1 MKKDPT
7 YNESDLKDHMGIW
20 LWIENS
26 QGEILMQY
34 HKKFGCWTIPLE
46 KSDPGESLDDAIS
59 RTGIEELGI
68 NIGEYEIA
76 HIQDDTYER
85 NGNLVKVRG
94 FLVNVKTYEGIPAN
108 KEPEKHT
115 DFGWKS
121 KEFLLDLNG
130 STDAVKALQ
139 EVIK

>member
-1 MKKDPT
+1 MKKEPI

-26 QGEILMQY
+26 KGEVLMQY

-46 KSDPGESLDDAIS
+46 KSDPGETLDEAIL
-59 RTGIEELGI
+59 RTGVEELGI
-68 NIGEYEIA
+68 DISRYEIA
-76 HIQDDTYER
+76 HTQNDTYER
-85 NGNLVKVRG
+85 DGELVKVYG
-94 FLVNVKTYEGIPAN
+94 SLVKVGAYEGTPVN

-121 KEFLLDLNG
+121 REFVLDLHD
-130 STDAVKALQ
+130 STDAVNSLQ
-139 EVIK
+139 KFI